1 MLAIRESMEKAEA
14 FRLSVDEDGDEEE
27 AIGEEAVKD
36 LQGEEGLGREPPFI
50 NIAAATAVA
59 AEG

>member
-1 MLAIRESMEKAEA
+1 MEKAEA